1 MKLLMSNVAIFW
13 EAEMNDLDIY
23 WMKEAIKEAK
33 RAEEIGE
40 VPIGAIIV
48 KGNEIIA
55 RGHNRRELDRNP
67 LAHAEIIA
75 IQEAS
80 RKLGG
85 WRLIGTTLYVTLEPC
100 PMCAGAILQSRIERV
115 VFGASDPKAGC
126 VGTLMNLLQDERFNH
141 QAEVDQGVLAEECGL
156 LLKDFF
162 KQIRNKKS

>member
-1 MKLLMSNVAIFW
+1 MSNVSTLW
-13 EAEMNDLDIY
+13 EEEMNDLDIF

-33 RAEEIGE
+33 KAEEIGE

-48 KGNEIIA
+48 KGNDIIS
-55 RGHNRRELDRNP
+55 RGHNRRELERNP

-80 RKLGG
+80 RNLGG

-141 QAEVDQGVLAEECGL
+141 QAEVVQGVLADECGH
-156 LLKDFF
+156 LLKEFF